1 MMRYAIE
8 FTASAL
14 RELRALDRQIQRRIS
29 AKIEA
34 LRDDP
39 FPPGVQKFQG
49 EADHWRIRV
58 GDYRVIY
65 RIEKQRV
72 VVVIV
77 RIGHR
82 REVYR

>member
-1 MMRYAIE
+1 MLYAIE

-14 RELRALDRQIQRRIS
+14 REFRALDRQVQRRVS
-29 AKIEA
+29 TKVSELAE
-34 LRDDP
+34 DP
-39 FPPGVQKFQG
+39 FPVGARKFQG
-49 EADHWRIRV
+49 EDNHWRNRV

-65 RIEKQRV
+65 RIEKRRV
-72 VVVIV
+72 VIVIV

>member
-1 MMRYAIE
+1 MGYTIE
-8 FTASAL
+8 FTASAR
-14 RELRALDRQIQRRIS
+14 RELRALDRHIQRRI
-29 AKIEA
+29 AAQIEE

-39 FPPGVQKFQG
+39 FPPGMRQFQG

-58 GDYRVIY
+58 RDYRVIY
-65 RIEKQRV
+65 RIEKQRAV
-72 VVVIV
+72 IVIV

>member
-1 MMRYAIE
+1 MRYTIE

-14 RELRALDRQIQRRIS
+14 REFRALERQIQRRIS

-34 LRDDP
+34 LRTDP
-39 FPPGVQKFQG
+39 FPPGVGKYQG

-58 GDYRVIY
+58 GDYRIIY
-65 RIEKQRV
+65 RIEKLRV
-72 VVVIV
+72 VIVIV
-77 RIGHR
+77 RIGNR